1 MKGKNEMHKT
11 KKIISTLLVA
21 LLIFLSFPVS
31 ASAES
36 YVEQPINEEF
46 QNETGLPQPLYDIIF
61 SVKMYATEEKLAG
74 MVEADNDC
82 SLRITLTLYEENGSG
97 WSFLAKKTFSG
108 YSSALLGELYYDFEP
123 GVTYRGVANFYAG
136 GETDTMDETF
146 SF

>member
-1 MKGKNEMHKT
+1 MHKI
-11 KKIISTLLVA
+11 KKIISTLLDA
-21 LLIFLSFPVS
+21 LLVFLSFSVS

-36 YVEQPINEEF
+36 YVGHPINGEF

-61 SVKMYATEEKLAG
+61 SVKMYATEEKLAA
-74 MVEADNDC
+74 MVEADDYC
-82 SLRITLTLYEENGSG
+82 SLRVTITLYQENGSG
-97 WSFLAKKTFSG
+97 WSFLAKKTFSD
-108 YSSALLGELYYDFEP
+108 YSTALLGSIYYDFEP

>member
-1 MKGKNEMHKT
+1 MCKT
-11 KKIISTLLVA
+11 KKIISTLLVT
-21 LLIFLSFPVS
+21 LFIFFGFSIS
-31 ASAES
+31 SSAET
-36 YVEQPINEEF
+36 YVEQPVNGEF
-46 QNETGLPQPLYDIIF
+46 QNETGLPKPLYDIIF
-61 SVKMYATEEKLAG
+61 SIKMYATEEKLAG
-74 MVEADNDC
+74 IVEADNDC

>member
-1 MKGKNEMHKT
+1 MV
-11 KKIISTLLVA
+11 KIRKQISVFLMIVMLISSLTLLT
-21 LLIFLSFPVS
+21 S
-31 ASAES
+31 AQG
-36 YVEQPINEEF
+36 YVVLGENLRNQGNNE
-46 QNETGLPQPLYDIIF
+46 GIQPLYDIIH

>member
-1 MKGKNEMHKT
+1 MVKSRKQ
-11 KKIISTLLVA
+11 ISVFLMIVMLISSLTLLT
-21 LLIFLSFPVS
+21 S
-31 ASAES
+31 AQGYAVLGENLRN
-36 YVEQPINEEF
+36 QGNNE
-46 QNETGLPQPLYDIIF
+46 GIQPLYDIIH

>member
-1 MKGKNEMHKT
+1 MKIRKL
-11 KKIISTLLVA
+11 ISVFLMIVMLISNLTLLT
-21 LLIFLSFPVS
+21 S
-31 ASAES
+31 AQG
-36 YVEQPINEEF
+36 YVVLGENLRNEEN
-46 QNETGLPQPLYDIIF
+46 NEGIQPLYDIIH

-74 MVEADNDC
+74 IIEADDDC

-97 WSFLAKKTFSG
+97 WSFLGKKTFSG
-108 YSSALLGELYYDFEP
+108 YSSVLLGELYYDFEP

>member
-1 MKGKNEMHKT
+1 MMKIRKL
-11 KKIISTLLVA
+11 ISVFLMIVMLISNLTLLT
-21 LLIFLSFPVS
+21 S
-31 ASAES
+31 AQG
-36 YVEQPINEEF
+36 YVVLGENPRNEEN
-46 QNETGLPQPLYDIIF
+46 NEGIQPLYDIIH

-74 MVEADNDC
+74 IIEADDDC

-97 WSFLAKKTFSG
+97 WAFFGKKTFSG
-108 YSSALLGELYYDFEP
+108 YSSVLLGELYYDFEP

>member
-1 MKGKNEMHKT
+1 MV
-11 KKIISTLLVA
+11 KIRKLISVFLMIVMLISNLTLLT
-21 LLIFLSFPVS
+21 S
-31 ASAES
+31 AQG
-36 YVEQPINEEF
+36 YVVLGENLRNEEN
-46 QNETGLPQPLYDIIF
+46 NEGIQPLYDIIH

-74 MVEADNDC
+74 IIEADDDC

-97 WSFLAKKTFSG
+97 WSFLGKKTFSG
-108 YSSALLGELYYDFEP
+108 YSSVLLGELYYDFEP

>member
-1 MKGKNEMHKT
+1 MMKIRKL
-11 KKIISTLLVA
+11 ISVFLMIVMLISNLTLLT
-21 LLIFLSFPVS
+21 S
-31 ASAES
+31 AQG
-36 YVEQPINEEF
+36 YVVLGENPRNEEN
-46 QNETGLPQPLYDIIF
+46 NEGIQPLYDIIH

-74 MVEADNDC
+74 IIEADDDC

-97 WSFLAKKTFSG
+97 WSFLGKKTFSG
-108 YSSALLGELYYDFEP
+108 YSSVLLGELYYDFEP

>member
-1 MKGKNEMHKT
+1 MHKI

-21 LLIFLSFPVS
+21 LHVFLSFSVS

-36 YVEQPINEEF
+36 YVGHPINGEF

-61 SVKMYATEEKLAG
+61 SVKMYATEEKLAA
-74 MVEADNDC
+74 MVEADDYC
-82 SLRITLTLYEENGSG
+82 SLRVTITLYQENGSG
-97 WSFLAKKTFSG
+97 WSFLAKKTFSD
-108 YSSALLGELYYDFEP
+108 YSTALLGSIYYDFEP

>member
-1 MKGKNEMHKT
+1 MVKSRKQ
-11 KKIISTLLVA
+11 ISVFLMIVMLISSLTLLT
-21 LLIFLSFPVS
+21 S
-31 ASAES
+31 AQGYAVLGENLRN
-36 YVEQPINEEF
+36 QGNNE
-46 QNETGLPQPLYDIIF
+46 GIQPLYDIIH

-74 MVEADNDC
+74 IIEADDDC

-97 WSFLAKKTFSG
+97 WSFLGKKTFSG
-108 YSSALLGELYYDFEP
+108 YSSVLLGELYYDFEP

>member
-1 MKGKNEMHKT
+1 MHKI

-21 LLIFLSFPVS
+21 LLVFLSFSVS

-36 YVEQPINEEF
+36 YVGHPINGEF

-61 SVKMYATEEKLAG
+61 SVKMYATEEKLAA
-74 MVEADNDC
+74 MVEADDYC
-82 SLRITLTLYEENGSG
+82 SLRVTITLYQENGSG
-97 WSFLAKKTFSG
+97 WSFLAKKTFSD
-108 YSSALLGELYYDFEP
+108 YSTALLGSIYYDFEP

>member
-1 MKGKNEMHKT
+1 MMKIRKL
-11 KKIISTLLVA
+11 ISVFLMIVMLISNLTLLT
-21 LLIFLSFPVS
+21 S
-31 ASAES
+31 AQG
-36 YVEQPINEEF
+36 YVVLGENLRNEEN
-46 QNETGLPQPLYDIIF
+46 NEGIQPLYDIIH

-74 MVEADNDC
+74 IIEADDDC

-97 WSFLAKKTFSG
+97 WSFLGKKTFSG
-108 YSSALLGELYYDFEP
+108 YSSVLLGELYYDFEP

>member
-1 MKGKNEMHKT
+1 MHKI

-21 LLIFLSFPVS
+21 LLVFLSFSVS

-36 YVEQPINEEF
+36 YVGHPTNGEF

-61 SVKMYATEEKLAG
+61 SVKMYATEEKLTG
-74 MVEADNDC
+74 IVEADNDC

-97 WSFLAKKTFSG
+97 WSFLAKKTFSD
-108 YSSALLGELYYDFEP
+108 YSSALLGSIYYDFEP